1 VLIVEDD
8 AVNRFAAKRLVMH
21 LGHEALTAMD
31 GLEALEVL
39 RMQAV
44 DLILMDVQM
53 PVMDGV
59 EATRRIRNGE
69 AGDTHRAIPIIAMTA
84 YTMAGDRETFLASS
98 MNDSLAKP
106 VNVESLRSALLRA
119 AATHRTQ

>member
-98 MNDSLAKP
+98 MNDYLAKP
-106 VNVESLRSALLRA
+106 VNMESLRSALLRA